1 MAELLNKK
9 KYEVEYD
16 NLIDPTKFPTIYRTI
31 EVSSVTAVRGQ
42 AITFKAASDDDDPAY
57 AVAASGDAIVAIAAN
72 PIAETD
78 TVADVYV
85 AGAFV
90 AANVLVG
97 TAAPTE
103 ADKVAAQGNGIYLI

>member
-1 MAELLNKK
+1 MAELLNQK

-16 NLIDPTKFPTIYRTI
+16 NLVDPVKFPTIYRTI
-31 EVSSVTAVRGQ
+31 PVSSITAARG
-42 AITFKAASDDDDPAY
+42 AALKFANGAY
-57 AVAASGDAIVAIAAN
+57 ALAAAGDAIVAIAAS
-72 PIAETD
+72 PIAATD

-97 TAAPTE
+97 SAAPTE
-103 ADKVAAQGNGIYLI
+103 ADKVAAQCNGLYLI